1 MPWADRCC
9 QVTDEVTSPFSA
21 GTLSAAMWPAAPR
34 MAVCGSG
41 TQLQAAVSA
50 SSPGTPSQSPVSGGE
65 GTDFSTLPL
74 RTAPSKS
81 GGLMT

>member
-1 MPWADRCC
+1 MGRQVC
-9 QVTDEVTSPFSA
+9 QVKSEVTSSFPSS
-21 GTLSAAMWPAAPR
+21 GTLSAAMWPAALR

-50 SSPGTPSQSPVSGGE
+50 SSLGIPSQSPVSGGE
-65 GTDFSTLPL
+65 GTGFSTLPP

-81 GGLMT
+81 GGLTM